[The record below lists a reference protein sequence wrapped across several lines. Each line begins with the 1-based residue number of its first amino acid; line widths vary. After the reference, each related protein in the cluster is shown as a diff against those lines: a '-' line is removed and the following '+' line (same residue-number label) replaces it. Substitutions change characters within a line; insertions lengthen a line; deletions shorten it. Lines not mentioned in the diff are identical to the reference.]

1 MNYSVDSNP
10 RALIVGVSGQD
21 GAYLSRLLVDKGY
34 DVFGTTRDIQKA
46 SFHGLKFLGI
56 DSQVNKV
63 ELDPC
68 DFESVYRIISSIQ
81 PCEVYNLAAQSS
93 VGLSFEQPAMT
104 TRSITIATLN
114 ILETIRLLQKGV
126 KFYNAG
132 SGEVFGDTKGR
143 PADEKTKFNPV
154 SPYGVAKAAAAHQ
167 VAMYRNIY
175 GLHACTG
182 FLFNHES
189 TLRPVT
195 YVTKKIISA
204 ACRIDAGSG
213 EKLELGNINISR
225 DWGYAPEYVDAMW
238 KMLQIEKPQ
247 DFIIATG
254 KSESLKYF
262 VEQAFLYFDLNWE
275 DHVIFRNDLMRA
287 AEIEI
292 GTANP
297 DKAGRILGWR
307 AKSNLS
313 DLVKT
318 LIRHEL
324 AK

>member
-1 MNYSVDSNP
+1 MSYTVDSNP

-34 DVFGTTRDIQKA
+34 DVFGTSRDIQNA
-46 SFHGLKFLGI
+46 SFHGLKFLGV
-56 DSQVNKV
+56 DSQVNQV
-63 ELDPC
+63 EMDPC

-81 PCEVYNLAAQSS
+81 PHEVYNLAAQSS
-93 VGLSFEQPAMT
+93 VGLSFEQPAET

-114 ILETIRLLQKGV
+114 ILETIRLLQKGT

-132 SGEVFGDTKGR
+132 SGEVFGDTMGR
-143 PADEKTKFNPV
+143 PADETTKFNPV
-154 SPYGVAKAAAAHQ
+154 SPYGVAKAAATHQ

-182 FLFNHES
+182 LLFNHES
-189 TLRPVT
+189 TLRPET
-195 YVTKKIISA
+195 YVTRKIISA

-275 DHVIFRNDLMRA
+275 DHVVVASDLMRA
-287 AEIEI
+287 AEIEV
-292 GTANP
+292 GSANP
-297 DKAGRILGWR
+297 KKAEKIFGWR

-313 DLVKT
+313 DIVKK
-318 LIRHEL
+318 LIRYEL